1 MNILRKIKL
10 LKMIKRVNKIYF
22 GLSVLAALGA
32 CGTDGSSSQKEVPA
46 RLVTEC
52 EVQGVVPEEA
62 KGKIDVYDA
71 MSRAAKYNI
80 GALTENMYNKIYS
93 VNSSV
98 TPKEVVANLLSSS
111 KGQDNKVYNGIRALD
126 YAILYAS
133 ASLSDSSFDVHDDI
147 LEKSAQNLALAAI
160 KSHNDMLFA
169 EKKDKEILKMIAD
182 NQKQLRGLD
191 EKQARSGRLLPSEA
205 EYKKA
210 LQVNLYKLNDF
221 HDLMLT
227 RQIEYRSLI
236 KDKREKP
243 ELDGRKFYELDSLD
257 KKLTAE
263 VFEKS
268 ALRYRPEFK
277 LMQTKEYTYAG
288 ISRYMTIS
296 FDGSYRLDINGY
308 KENNPLYV
316 DAMEK
321 QAATIANKL
330 VDSVGIYQNN
340 KQKNQAFRFKEN
352 VYDNLSAAIFTQI
365 ELAYNMLQM
374 VELDFAKINKQIKDL
389 KKEINR
395 LKGHEL
401 NYPQRMELMEMQT
414 KLVSLEMTRSQIAG
428 ERSVAIRA
436 LFFYAGYAPFN
447 CPTLNLPPRSIA
459 RILKDGF
466 ANDAVRMLANI
477 SNQPAEKAEPVNEW
491 ARGDDWIDGL
501 LDAKP
506 AAAEKSPKPAE
517 PATAYDLYSGEEY
530 DQRKIMQLGAYKS
543 VKNAELEWEMLQELY
558 PQLKAYKPT
567 ITRSGSGGKMLN
579 RLVIKSKDGG
589 FRDLC
594 NELRRD
600 KVQCILK

>member
-1 MNILRKIKL
+1 
-10 LKMIKRVNKIYF
+10 MIKRVNKIYF

-182 NQKQLRGLD
+182 NQKQLRELD
-191 EKQARSGRLLPSEA
+191 EKQARSGRLLPNEA

-227 RQIEYRSLI
+227 RQIEYRSLV

-277 LMQTKEYTYAG
+277 LMQAKEYTYAG

-340 KQKNQAFRFKEN
+340 KQKNQAFR
-352 VYDNLSAAIFTQI
+352 
-365 ELAYNMLQM
+365 
-374 VELDFAKINKQIKDL
+374 L
-389 KKEINR
+389 K
-395 LKGHEL
+395 
-401 NYPQRMELMEMQT
+401 
-414 KLVSLEMTRSQIAG
+414 
-428 ERSVAIRA
+428 
-436 LFFYAGYAPFN
+436 
-447 CPTLNLPPRSIA
+447 
-459 RILKDGF
+459 
-466 ANDAVRMLANI
+466 
-477 SNQPAEKAEPVNEW
+477 
-491 ARGDDWIDGL
+491 
-501 LDAKP
+501 
-506 AAAEKSPKPAE
+506 
-517 PATAYDLYSGEEY
+517 
-530 DQRKIMQLGAYKS
+530 
-543 VKNAELEWEMLQELY
+543 
-558 PQLKAYKPT
+558 
-567 ITRSGSGGKMLN
+567 
-579 RLVIKSKDGG
+579 
-589 FRDLC
+589 
-594 NELRRD
+594 
-600 KVQCILK
+600 